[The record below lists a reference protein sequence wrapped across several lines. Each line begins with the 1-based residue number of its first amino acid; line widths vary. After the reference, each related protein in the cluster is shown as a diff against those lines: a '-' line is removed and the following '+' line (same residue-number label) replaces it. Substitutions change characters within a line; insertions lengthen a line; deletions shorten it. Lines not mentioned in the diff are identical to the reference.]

1 MTANKKTM
9 VHFLI
14 ILVVIVACSL
24 FHYSK
29 EKEDVP
35 ETEWGLDG
43 NSQETE
49 TRKLVYRLL
58 SKLGC
63 DPKYT
68 EEDRIQFE
76 YQGVFFLMDAVDD
89 CKFVNIIW
97 PWCHSFSKFDID
109 EFARVRKVINEINVR
124 GTCTLF
130 YIQYPESDEVA
141 VHIRKNLLFV
151 PQIPQIEGY
160 LQVTLK
166 GFFEVARALDVEKE
180 KVKMQECESNS

>member
-1 MTANKKTM
+1 M

-24 FHYSK
+24 FHYCK

-49 TRKLVYRLL
+49 TRQLVYRLL
-58 SKLGC
+58 SKISC

-76 YQGVFFLMDAVDD
+76 YQGVFFLLEAVDD
-89 CKFVNIIW
+89 CQFVNVIL

-109 EFARVRKVINEINVR
+109 EFARVRQVVNDINAYGAVSVFYNV
-124 GTCTLF
+124 TD
-130 YIQYPESDEVA
+130 SDEVA
-141 VHIRKNLLFV
+141 VHMKKHFLFV
-151 PQIPQIEGY
+151 PQIPDLEGY
-160 LQVTLK
+160 LKCILDV
-166 GFFEVARALDVEKE
+166 FFRTARALDIEIEK
-180 KVKMQECESNS
+180 KRMAECEN